1 MKMNETMERASMPSS
16 PLGAPARPEFRL
28 GLSGKLLLLTL
39 LFVMMAEVF
48 IYVPSVANFRLN
60 WLNDRLSA
68 AYTAALVFETV
79 PPDAVVPEK
88 VAREIL
94 KSIGARAVALKL
106 GQQRRLL
113 AAGEM
118 PAAIDL
124 DIDVRSMTWHRAII
138 EAFATLFSSGH
149 EVMRVVGAA
158 PMGGEFVEIVMNAAP
173 LRKAMLEFS
182 GRILILSLII
192 SGITAMLVYI
202 SLHLLLVRPMRR
214 MTENIVA
221 FRSEPENPARIIAV
235 SRRRDEIGT
244 AERELAA
251 MQSDLRGLLQ
261 EKNHLAALGLAVSK
275 INHDL
280 RNLLTSAQ
288 LFSERLAK
296 LADPHVQRFAPQLM
310 RALERA
316 IAFCQSTLSYGRVQE
331 QPPERRLL
339 ALEPLVDTVRETLG
353 LDAASRVRWIAAIE
367 RGLIIDADP
376 EQLFR
381 ILLNLTRNALAALE
395 SREVKDP
402 GRDQIRITGRRE
414 GAVVIIEVADTG
426 PGLSP
431 QARAHLF
438 EAFQGSTRTGS
449 AGLGLAI
456 AAELVRA
463 HGGEIRLVEGTIGA
477 TFRLTIPDCA
487 VELSTV
493 RSERA
498 RA

>member
-367 RGLIIDADP
+367 RGLMIDADP
-376 EQLFR
+376 DQLFR